1 MLKKHIKNASPYQVL
16 LFPVAYTVLS
26 IRQNLTKKL
35 WASRLPQVVL
45 LYHTQPSKLT
55 FIHIKSVSTFWTN
68 FGLFFNCVFPRIFHS
83 NKSSVQKITSVLI
96 YILVN
101 LGSSLSTKKQN
112 PSSSRNCSLLNR
124 KSLPGHPLESSQLLK
139 RVVVRP
145 GNLVWLVPYLFSFVI
160 QGVWWKWASIARP
173 HSRYVFLSNFFF
185 IKIAYTQRF
194 MPLIF
199 HSNLLL

>member
-1 MLKKHIKNASPYQVL
+1 MLKKRIKNASPYQVL

-35 WASRLPQVVL
+35 WSSRLPQVVL

-55 FIHIKSVSTFWTN
+55 FIHIKFVNLSPHFEQTSVCFSIVSSFTFSIQTRAV
-68 FGLFFNCVFPRIFHS
+68 CR
-83 NKSSVQKITSVLI
+83 KITSVVI
-96 YILVN
+96 YISVN

-112 PSSSRNCSLLNR
+112 PSSSWNCSLLNR
-124 KSLPGHPLESSQLLK
+124 KSLSGHPLESSQLLK

-160 QGVWWKWASIARP
+160 QGVWWK
-173 HSRYVFLSNFFF
+173 
-185 IKIAYTQRF
+185 
-194 MPLIF
+194 
-199 HSNLLL
+199 